1 MNYPLPAFYGVERG
15 ELPAR
20 LGLFSRIAL
29 RVRRW
34 LATLNRR
41 TR

>member
-1 MNYPLPAFYGVERG
+1 MNYPPAFYGVERG

-20 LGLFSRIAL
+20 LGWFGRIAL
-29 RVRRW
+29 RARRW

-41 TR
+41 TP